1 MCVFLATLQN
11 IYVITNILLIPL
23 YFMNL
28 FILSYLFML
37 FSFMNEFDIFQYRY
51 KGIMIK

>member
-1 MCVFLATLQN
+1 MCFFSNIAI
-11 IYVITNILLIPL
+11 IYVITNILLISL

-28 FILSYLFML
+28 FMLSYLFML
-37 FSFMNEFDIFQYRY
+37 FLFMNEFDIFQYRY